1 MIGIRAND
9 GTLVNADFI
18 QEYRVSPQLN
28 GEKYQLEAIF
38 GRKAD
43 NELDSTPLVI
53 GTQQECL
60 LELDYLSDRKAFPS
74 QDVLGSFLILLIR
87 DSDKC
92 AFAFLFS

>member
-9 GTLVNADFI
+9 GTLVNAAFI
-18 QEYRVSPQLN
+18 QEYRISHRPH

-43 NELDSTPLVI
+43 NELDSIPLVI

-60 LELDYLSDRKAFPS
+60 LGLEYLSDCLFKERSPELPPLERFCV
-74 QDVLGSFLILLIR
+74 DLRLI
-87 DSDKC
+87 
-92 AFAFLFS
+92 